1 MGRQRKRPEQQ
12 EARSGWT
19 YDRERGL
26 LKRALD
32 RRRLSPQQRRDLAWR
47 GLTGALVG
55 LLNEPTRRLGERLGR
70 SYDAHGWPGVVAALA
85 LEERLGEVPALAVEE
100 ALTPG
105 GGGQRAMLDAT
116 MFMAMGWK
124 VSTCTH
130 PVPHGFPVPHRFIRP
145 PRGRAPKACPLRAAA
160 ARKYRLRHKRL
171 KRNSQR
177 RRERR

>member
-32 RRRLSPQQRRDLAWR
+32 RRRLTPQQRREFVWR
-47 GLTGALVG
+47 GLTGALAR
-55 LLNEPTRRLGERLGR
+55 LLDEPMRRLGERLGR
-70 SYDAHGWPGVVAALA
+70 SYDAHGWPGVVVALT
-85 LEERLGEVPALAVEE
+85 LEEGLSEVPALAVEE
-100 ALTPG
+100 ALALGTG
-105 GGGQRAMLDAT
+105 GRRAMLDAT

-124 VSTCTH
+124 ISTCTH

-145 PRGRAPKACPLRAAA
+145 PRGREPKACPLRAAA
-160 ARKYRLRHKRL
+160 ARKYRLRHKRQSEA
-171 KRNSQR
+171 RQR
-177 RRERR
+177 RRERT